1 MKMNIGERGLR
12 GAHLM
17 CGSISPRRSWSL
29 RTMGRH
35 MFRGGL
41 IANGQ
46 NVNIRADVRAI
57 MEQLDFGLI

>member
-1 MKMNIGERGLR
+1 
-12 GAHLM
+12 
-17 CGSISPRRSWSL
+17 
-29 RTMGRH
+29 

-57 MEQLDFGLI
+57 MEQPDFGLI